1 MNIKNDKNVKNVKN
15 TKVATEVVKEKEYT
29 YNGYTHSKQVLI
41 EIGGT
46 YLY

>member
-1 MNIKNDKNVKNVKN
+1 MKTMKNVKVAKVA
-15 TKVATEVVKEKEYT
+15 KVATEVVKEKKYT
-29 YNGYTHSKQVLI
+29 YNGYTHSKKILI